1 MIKTIEI
8 DDEGLRQR
16 LGNMSKKLPHVVRNI
31 SNDLAFEMAKAEKE
45 SLAKI
50 FPTANP
56 RTKKNIFV
64 KKASV
69 GGINPFAVISFDQ
82 IYRKDIDEYMK
93 ANVDGGMRTMKP
105 SEKRLKFFYVPGAGA
120 KLDQYGNMR
129 GGQVTQI
136 LSRLQMF
143 NTAGYD
149 MNETVASRRRREGRS
164 KTTEYFIIRQT
175 KGGLKP
181 GVYQRVQ
188 TAAGFGA
195 KTTRS
200 MQAGSYQKGQTV
212 GKFSSVIRSRGVM
225 PVMVFTKGTP
235 AYKAVW
241 PFFKV
246 AQEVFDRRYRT
257 IADHYISQMLQER

>member
-1 MIKTIEI
+1 VIKIEV
-8 DDEGLRQR
+8 DTKELEQR
-16 LGNMSKKLPHVVRNI
+16 LGNMAHKLPSVVRNI
-31 SNDLAFEMAKAEKE
+31 VNDLAFEIRQAEID
-45 SLAKI
+45 SLSKT

-64 KKASV
+64 KKATKESSAAR
-69 GGINPFAVISFDQ
+69 ILFDQ
-82 IYRKDIDEYMK
+82 IYRRGVDEYMK
-93 ANVDGGMRTMKP
+93 PNVEGGMRTMKP

-136 LSRLQMF
+136 LSRLKMF
-143 NTAGYD
+143 NTSGYD
-149 MNETVASRRRREGRS
+149 MNETATSRARRSGGS
-164 KTTEYFIIRQT
+164 KSAEYFIIRQT

-212 GKFSSVIRSRGVM
+212 GKFSSVIRSRGAM

-257 IADHYISQMLQER
+257 LADHYISQMLQER